1 MSQDDY
7 CLVEAARVAHENKIL
22 QAQENKT
29 LATKNSKPLNS
40 TDASIGYVQ
49 KGGKKHD

>member
-29 LATKNSKPLNS
+29 LAEEDSKPLNS
-40 TDASIGYVQ
+40 TDDSIDYRRSEV
-49 KGGKKHD
+49 KTSD